1 MRAPETRTQLFLDSG
16 DPAESR
22 RALEILGR
30 LDGQTTNP
38 SLIAKNPELQAR
50 LRAGKRLSQEEV
62 LEFYRAT
69 LREIER
75 VTAGPLSVEVY
86 ADESS
91 TGDDLL
97 RQGREMFQ
105 WIRNAYV
112 KYPTTAAGLEAAERG
127 VADGMRVNM
136 TLCFSQ
142 EQAAAVYA
150 ATRKTSVPAF
160 VSPFVG
166 RLDDR
171 GENGMELIA
180 NILRMFESGDGHVL
194 TLTASVRSLDHLLYT
209 FALGSPLV
217 TAPLKVYE
225 DWAEAGFPVPQ
236 ADYRFDAG
244 ELKLLPF
251 REVSLDTAW
260 RDHDL
265 HHELTDAGQRKFAE
279 AWNSLLS
286 EARVA
291 GS

>member
-22 RALEILGR
+22 RALELLGR

-38 SLIAKNPELQAR
+38 SLIAKNPELQAQI
-50 LRAGKRLSQEEV
+50 RAGKRLSQEEAR
-62 LEFYRAT
+62 EFYRET
-69 LREIER
+69 LQQIEK
-75 VTAGPLSVEVY
+75 VTSGPLSVEVY
-86 ADESS
+86 ADDSS

-105 WIRNAYV
+105 WIDNAYV
-112 KYPTTAAGLEAAERG
+112 KYPITAAGLEAAERG

-136 TLCFSQ
+136 TLCFTQ

-150 ATRKTSVPAF
+150 ATRKTKEPAF

-180 NILRMFESGDGHVL
+180 NLVRMFEGGDGHVL
-194 TLTASVRSLDHLLYT
+194 TLSASVRSLEHLLYT

-225 DWAEAGFPVPQ
+225 EWAEAGFPVPQ
-236 ADYRFDAG
+236 ADYRYDAG
-244 ELKLLPF
+244 KLKPLPY
-251 REVSLDTAW
+251 REVSLDLPW
-260 RDHDL
+260 GKYDIR
-265 HHELTDAGQRKFAE
+265 HELTDTGQRKFAE

-286 EARVA
+286 EAKVSGA
-291 GS
+291 

>member
-1 MRAPETRTQLFLDSG
+1 MQAPETRTQLFLDSG

-38 SLIAKNPELQAR
+38 SLIAKNPEMQGR
-50 LRAGKRLSQEEV
+50 LRSGKKLSQEEA
-62 LEFYRAT
+62 LDFYRKT
-69 LREIER
+69 LGEIEK
-75 VTAGPLSVEVY
+75 TTSGPLSVEVY

-91 TGDDLL
+91 AAEDLL

-112 KYPTTAAGLEAAERG
+112 KYPTTAAGLEAAERS
-127 VADGMRVNM
+127 VADGMRVNL

-150 ATRKTSVPAF
+150 ATRKTKEPAF
-160 VSPFVG
+160 ASPFVG

-171 GENGMELIA
+171 GEDGMALIA
-180 NILRMFESGDGHVL
+180 NILRMFVGGDGHVQ
-194 TLTASVRSLDHLLYT
+194 TLTASVRSLDHLLCT

-236 ADYRFDAG
+236 SDYKYDPG
-244 ELKLLPF
+244 KLKAIPY
-251 REVSLDTAW
+251 REVSLDQPW
-260 RDHDL
+260 RKYDI
-265 HHELTDAGQRKFAE
+265 HHELTDVGQRKFAE
-279 AWNSLLS
+279 SWNSLLS
-286 EARVA
+286 EARV
-291 GS
+291 S